1 MDDVI
6 AAVASLA
13 GSAEAAVLSS
23 LVESSGSIPMSGRA
37 KMLVRADGSV
47 LGTIGGGCL
56 EAEILVVAADVLTS
70 GRPQTTSYT
79 MTEKQAGEHGLNC
92 GGTVRIYCERID
104 ADAADFYADIARAG
118 KERISCV
125 LATELGGGG
134 RALFGAEGAR
144 RGSLGTVPDA
154 EALSWAQDSLARERP
169 ELHAAGGAL
178 SGGVAREVFVEPFTP
193 PPLLY
198 VFGGGH
204 VGGQIAKLA
213 HNAGFYAVVADD
225 RQYFANA
232 DRHPDVEE
240 CIADDIDAIFE
251 RIPIDAQTYIVAAT
265 RGHEQDEIVVEHA
278 IRTPARYIGML
289 GSERKKL
296 ILWNRIE
303 ARGGDRGRLDE
314 VYAPIGFNIG
324 ADTPEEIAVCVV
336 GEMIQVRRGAKKAW
350 KTKRNQAAP
359 TTAVA

>member
-13 GSAEAAVLSS
+13 GTGGAAVLSS
-23 LVESSGSIPMSGRA
+23 VVESSGSIPMSDRA
-37 KMLVRADGSV
+37 KMLVLSDGSV

-56 EAEILVVAADVLTS
+56 EAEILAVAGDVMNS
-70 GRPQTTSYT
+70 GKSQTTSYT
-79 MTEKQAGEHGLNC
+79 MTEKHAGEHGLNC
-92 GGTVRIYCERID
+92 GGTVRIYSERID
-104 ADAADFYADIARAG
+104 AEAAEIYADIAQARR
-118 KERISCV
+118 ERISCV
-125 LATELGGGG
+125 LATELGGAG
-134 RALFGAEGAR
+134 RALFGAEGAC
-144 RGSLGTVPDA
+144 RGSLVTVLDA
-154 EALSWAQDSLARERP
+154 KALCWAQASLAQERAD
-169 ELHAAGGAL
+169 LHAASSA
-178 SGGVAREVFVEPFTP
+178 AACEIFVKPFAP

-213 HNAGFYAVVADD
+213 HNAGFHVVVADD
-225 RQYFANA
+225 RPYFANA
-232 DRHPDVEE
+232 ERHPDVDE
-240 CIADDIDAIFE
+240 CIAADIDAIFE

-265 RGHEQDEIVVEHA
+265 RGHEHDEIVVEHA

-296 ILWNRIE
+296 VLWDRIE
-303 ARGGDRGRLDE
+303 ARGGNRSRLNG

-324 ADTPEEIAVCVV
+324 ADTPEEIAICVV

-350 KTKRNQAAP
+350 KTKRDQVASA
-359 TTAVA
+359 TAVA

>member
-6 AAVASLA
+6 AAAASLA
-13 GSAEAAVLSS
+13 GSAEVGVLSS
-23 LVESSGSIPMSGRA
+23 LVESSGSIPMSDRA

-104 ADAADFYADIARAG
+104 ADAADFYAEIAMARG
-118 KERISCV
+118 ERTSCV
-125 LATELGGGG
+125 LATELSGGG

-144 RGSLGTVPDA
+144 RGRLGSVPDA

-169 ELHAAGGAL
+169 QLHAAGAV
-178 SGGVAREVFVEPFTP
+178 SGGVAGEVFFEPFTP

-213 HNAGFYAVVADD
+213 HNAGFYVVVVDD

-303 ARGGDRGRLDE
+303 ARGGDRTRLDE

-336 GEMIQVRRGAKKAW
+336 GEMIEVRRGAKKEW
-350 KTKRNQAAP
+350 KTKRTPAAP
-359 TTAVA
+359 TPAVA